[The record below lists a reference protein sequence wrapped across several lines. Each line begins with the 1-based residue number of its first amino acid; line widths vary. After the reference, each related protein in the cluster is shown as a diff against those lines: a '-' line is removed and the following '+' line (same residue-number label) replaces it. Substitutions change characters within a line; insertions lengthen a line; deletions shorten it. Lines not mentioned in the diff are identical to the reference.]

1 MRGRQT
7 QDRDDGDTHMLSHNS
22 RPTLISHRNDSAFQI
37 DHLDQIDRVG
47 ALQRIRRGHKR
58 RMALSAEHRLR
69 SAYIS
74 VYCITIAILAVLVT
88 EVDGSSSLAPWQDAA
103 IVGSSVGGTS
113 MDMYADLPPTLF
125 APNGRLPAVERI
137 LQRTFGDTDA
147 SQSGTNLV
155 IALQCRDG
163 IAVVTTVPQSPY
175 LYTPSSNNN
184 STGNQTAQEDSPPK
198 EAVSTSLL
206 LDDSDNTEAAAV
218 VIPAPFSSLSS
229 SVWGVTAGNI
239 VHARVVERYWHEIAS
254 DMRRQE
260 MAVDGANGKDL
271 TFQTAV
277 LARRWADYVQQ

>member
-1 MRGRQT
+1 
-7 QDRDDGDTHMLSHNS
+7 
-22 RPTLISHRNDSAFQI
+22 
-37 DHLDQIDRVG
+37 
-47 ALQRIRRGHKR
+47 
-58 RMALSAEHRLR
+58 MALSAEHRLR
-69 SAYIS
+69 FPNTVLYW
-74 VYCITIAILAVLVT
+74 ITIAILAVFAT
-88 EVDGSSSLAPWQDAA
+88 PADGSSSLAPWQDAA

-137 LQRTFGDTDA
+137 LQRTLGDTDA
-147 SQSGTNLV
+147 PQSSSTNLV
-155 IALQCRDG
+155 VALQCRDG

-175 LYTPSSNNN
+175 LYTPSSINN
-184 STGNQTAQEDSPPK
+184 SSGNQTTQEDSPQK
-198 EAVSTSLL
+198 EVGKHTSLL
-206 LDDSDNTEAAAV
+206 LDDCDNNEAADA

-260 MAVDGANGKDL
+260 MAVDGTSGGANGGKL

>member
-1 MRGRQT
+1 MEIHHALT
-7 QDRDDGDTHMLSHNS
+7 SH
-22 RPTLISHRNDSAFQI
+22 TVDQLSHRNDSAFQI
-37 DHLDQIDRVG
+37 DQLDKIDEVR
-47 ALQRIRRGHKR
+47 ALQRSRRRYRR

-69 SAYIS
+69 FPDVCFFLKRSVYIS
-74 VYCITIAILAVLVT
+74 VYWITIASLAVFVT
-88 EVDGSSSLAPWQDAA
+88 SVDGSSSLAPWQDAA

-137 LQRTFGDTDA
+137 LQRTLGDTDEP
-147 SQSGTNLV
+147 QSSTNLV

-175 LYTPSSNNN
+175 IYTPSSNNSN
-184 STGNQTAQEDSPPK
+184 STGNQTAQEDSPQK
-198 EAVSTSLL
+198 ESVSTSLL
-206 LDDSDNTEAAAV
+206 LDDDYNNEAAAA

-271 TFQTAV
+271 TFQAAV

>member
-1 MRGRQT
+1 
-7 QDRDDGDTHMLSHNS
+7 
-22 RPTLISHRNDSAFQI
+22 
-37 DHLDQIDRVG
+37 
-47 ALQRIRRGHKR
+47 
-58 RMALSAEHRLR
+58 MALSAEHRLR
-69 SAYIS
+69 IRFPSITVS
-74 VYCITIAILAVLVT
+74 VVYWITITMLAVLVT
-88 EVDGSSSLAPWQDAA
+88 PVDGSSSLAPWQDAA

-137 LQRTFGDTDA
+137 LQRTLGDTNDVPP
-147 SQSGTNLV
+147 SSGTGTNLV

-175 LYTPSSNNN
+175 LYTCTYTASNN
-184 STGNQTAQEDSPPK
+184 STGNQTMREDSPQK
-198 EAVSTSLL
+198 EAGTFTSLL
-206 LDDSDNTEAAAV
+206 LDDCDNNEAV
-218 VIPAPFSSLSS
+218 DSVIPAPFSSLSS

-260 MAVDGANGKDL
+260 MAVDGTGANGGKL
-271 TFQTAV
+271 TFETAV

>member
-1 MRGRQT
+1 
-7 QDRDDGDTHMLSHNS
+7 
-22 RPTLISHRNDSAFQI
+22 
-37 DHLDQIDRVG
+37 
-47 ALQRIRRGHKR
+47 
-58 RMALSAEHRLR
+58 MALSVEHRLGFPDVCFLKR
-69 SAYIS
+69 S
-74 VYCITIAILAVLVT
+74 VYWIAILAVLVT
-88 EVDGSSSLAPWQDAA
+88 TVDGSSSAAPWQDAS

-113 MDMYADLPPTLF
+113 MDMYADLPPTLV

-137 LQRTFGDTDA
+137 LQRTLGDTDA
-147 SQSGTNLV
+147 SQSSTNLV

-175 LYTPSSNNN
+175 LYTTSSSNN

-206 LDDSDNTEAAAV
+206 LDDDDNNEMAA

-260 MAVDGANGKDL
+260 MAVDGTNGKDL